1 VTYVLDTGA
10 LVALE
15 RGDRETWGLLATAWR
30 ETAPVWTS
38 AAATAQAWRGGARQS
53 RLARALAGIREH
65 DLTASDARRIG
76 ALLATTATTDVVD
89 AHVASL
95 AADGDVVVT
104 SDPRDLRAL
113 LEARAVSAAVALA

>member
-1 VTYVLDTGA
+1 VTYVFDTGA

-38 AAATAQAWRGGARQS
+38 AAATAQAWHGGARQA

-65 DLTASDARRIG
+65 DLTAADARRIG
-76 ALLATTATTDVVD
+76 ALLAVTTTTDVVD
-89 AHVASL
+89 AHVACL
-95 AADGDVVVT
+95 VAEGDVVVT
-104 SDPRDLRAL
+104 SDPHDLGAL
-113 LEARAVSAAVALA
+113 LAAQQVKATVALA